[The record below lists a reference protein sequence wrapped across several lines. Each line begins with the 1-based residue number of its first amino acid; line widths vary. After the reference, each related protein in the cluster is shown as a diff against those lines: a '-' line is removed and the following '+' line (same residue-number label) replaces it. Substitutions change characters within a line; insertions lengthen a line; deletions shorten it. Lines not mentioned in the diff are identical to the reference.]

1 MNIGKRTLL
10 VAALALG
17 VMAHPAAAPAQDLI
31 NTALSSFPTGTIR
44 VEYSSP
50 AKLRAL
56 PDFATLSKRYVGPNL
71 LALEND
77 LSKLGI
83 QQEDID
89 ELVIGWQAQ
98 GASMELSGV
107 AQGRFDPKSVAD
119 RAAAQALAATPVGGA
134 SAYCLGSGTGG
145 NCVIILSDSLG
156 AFGTL
161 DSLGAIMKARSGE
174 STNAASDSDFAKH
187 VQDARTDT
195 AIWGVAVG
203 PAISDWFK
211 GWMPNQGN
219 VQMDWT
225 ATFQTVKV
233 LSYSVQAADKVNLD
247 VKLDCKNSQAA
258 QSLTQVMQ
266 GLKLLQQM
274 AWQNQNPTLRNPFQS
289 LVVDRSD
296 SQVRLNLTT
305 QYSEL
310 EAGIPGKS

>member
-1 MNIGKRTLL
+1 MIIRKRYV
-10 VAALALG
+10 VAAAL
-17 VMAHPAAAPAQDLI
+17 VLCAMAWPVAAPAQDLV
-31 NTALSSFPTGTIR
+31 NTALSSFPAGTIR

-77 LSKLGI
+77 LARLGI
-83 QQEDID
+83 QQDDID
-89 ELVIGWQAQ
+89 DLVIGWH
-98 GASMELSGV
+98 GATMELSGV

-119 RAAAQALAATPVGGA
+119 RAAAQGLAATHVGGA
-134 SAYCLGSGTGG
+134 PAYCLGSGPGG
-145 NCVIILSDSLG
+145 NCVVILSETLG
-156 AFGTL
+156 AFGSIE
-161 DSLGAIMKARSGE
+161 SLGAIMSARAGE
-174 STNAASDSDFAKH
+174 SPNAASDADFAKH
-187 VQDARTDT
+187 VQDARADA
-195 AIWGVAVG
+195 AIWGIAVG
-203 PAISDWFK
+203 PAITDWFK

-219 VQMDWT
+219 VQMDWKS
-225 ATFQTVKV
+225 TFQSVKV

-247 VKLDCKNSQAA
+247 VKLDCTSSQAA

-274 AWQNQNPTLRNPFQS
+274 AWQNQNPKAPNPFQS

-296 SQVRLNLTT
+296 TQVRLNLTT